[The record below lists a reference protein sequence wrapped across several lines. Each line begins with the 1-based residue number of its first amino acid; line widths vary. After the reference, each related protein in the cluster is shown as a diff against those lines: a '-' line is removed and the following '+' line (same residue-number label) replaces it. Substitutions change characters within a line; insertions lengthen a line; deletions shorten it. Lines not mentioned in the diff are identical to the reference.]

1 MRPILLAL
9 LMLSATAD
17 AEVYKCVAGG
27 KTSYSDRPCET
38 GAEPAVLPPL
48 NTIQRKEGDDL
59 VKRYDERLSR
69 DKKARDQA
77 DAVFLKEHAA
87 KAAREKAVRKAI
99 IDHQVIEGM
108 SGGEVESALG
118 PADEKRPD
126 GSWRF
131 VRDGQRIIV
140 RFSDG
145 EVSSVS
151 TTSGNQKK

>member
-1 MRPILLAL
+1 MRLILLAL
-9 LMLSATAD
+9 LMLSTTAK
-17 AEVYKCVAGG
+17 AEVYKCVAAG

-48 NTIQRKEGDDL
+48 NTIQPKAGDDL
-59 VKRYDERLSR
+59 AKRYDERLSR

-77 DAVFLKEHAA
+77 DAAFVRDHAA
-87 KAAREKAVRKAI
+87 RSAREKTVRKAI

-108 SGGEVESALG
+108 SGGEVESSLG
-118 PADEKRPD
+118 QADEKRPD
-126 GSWRF
+126 GSWRYL
-131 VRDGQRIIV
+131 RDGQRIIV
-140 RFSDG
+140 RFRDG